1 VYRGSPCR
9 HHPDVGV
16 DTFHADGLLDLAR
29 GDANRPDVV
38 IETAPATA
46 REAVFGTTERRA
58 ELVAAGAVRIDGDDH
73 TLTRLV
79 RAFAGTVPAH

>member
-1 VYRGSPCR
+1 MYRGSPCR

-16 DTFHADGLLDLAR
+16 DTFHADIADGLLDLAR

-38 IETAPATA
+38 IETDPATA

-73 TLTRLV
+73 TLT
-79 RAFAGTVPAH
+79 